1 MSNQERPR
9 ETPGEPEATP
19 ARKGFRIGGII
30 FGRRTN
36 RGPAEEAAEPP
47 LEGPDPDEMPDEVLE
62 TPVPEPDTGSLDFGV
77 RSLIT
82 IQRPIV
88 YSGTRSGFFENE
100 AAQSLLLSMMN
111 RAQAPM
117 SPHVTIAKRALV
129 QQIVERRK
137 GVPINMI
144 ESECRQAVDGLPD
157 RRYAHIIRAK
167 AWGNAVMLDLDW
179 EGRGRLLKD
188 VREICEHFEI
198 PFDGDTKA
206 SYYPHITVLSTKTQE
221 AAEEMAG
228 ELNEIIVGSG
238 EPAPGEVRP
247 TAIGFGTP
255 TVLGA
260 RIGVHNG
267 S

>member
-1 MSNQERPR
+1 MSNQEQCQEMQGNSEVPV
-9 ETPGEPEATP
+9 
-19 ARKGFRIGGII
+19 RKGFRIGGIV
-30 FGRRTN
+30 FGRRIGK
-36 RGPAEEAAEPP
+36 GPAEGAAELP
-47 LEGPDPDEMPDEVLE
+47 LDTLATDETSDEMLE
-62 TPVPEPDTGSLDFGV
+62 TEPSSEPDTGNLNFGV

-82 IQRPIV
+82 IQRPVV
-88 YSGTRSGFFENE
+88 YSGTRSGFFEDE
-100 AAQSLLLSMMN
+100 AAQSLLLGMMD

-117 SPHVTIAKRALV
+117 SPHVTIAKKALV
-129 QQIVERRK
+129 QQIVGRRQ
-137 GVPINMI
+137 GIPINMI

-167 AWGNAVMLDLDW
+167 PWGNAVMLDLDW

-198 PFDGDTKA
+198 PFDGNTKA
-206 SYYPHITVLSTKTQE
+206 SYYPHVTVLSTKTPE

-238 EPAPGEVRP
+238 VPEAGEARP

-260 RIGVHNG
+260 RTGARNV